1 MTTVDRIVT
10 AIAEKKSLA
19 FAYHGFDRVVSP
31 YACGLSPTNEIK
43 LIAFQT
49 AGGSN
54 SGVTEK
60 LRFYTVADI
69 AGIAESEQVYREVTD
84 SDKETFVQLVNVYER
99 VE

>member
-1 MTTVDRIVT
+1 MTTVDRIVS
-10 AIAEKKSLA
+10 AIKEKKSLA

-31 YACGLSPTNEIK
+31 YACGLTPTNEIK
-43 LIAFQT
+43 MIAFQT
-49 AGGSN
+49 DGGST

-69 AGIAESEQVYREVTD
+69 AGIAFSEAAYREATEV
-84 SDKETFVQLVNVYER
+84 DKEMFVQLVNIYER